1 MFVLDIPTLLL
12 YYMDHRCGVR
22 ARVGRRRACA
32 LTWLPPGSKSD
43 PRAPVPR
50 PVCKCKVHVVGNL
63 RLYTVTIY
71 LWTVR
76 LITSKAWVDGHTV
89 RRKTNKDALTS
100 DKVHL
105 GKSHRPKQASEK
117 RMAA

>member
-50 PVCKCKVHVVGNL
+50 PVHKCKVHVHRMCMCQACAHVVGNL
-63 RLYTVTIY
+63 YICA
-71 LWTVR
+71 LWTVTDCAR
-76 LITSKAWVDGHTV
+76 LTSKAWDDGHTV
-89 RRKTNKDALTS
+89 RRKTNKVKT
-100 DKVHL
+100 
-105 GKSHRPKQASEK
+105 P
-117 RMAA
+117 

>member
-63 RLYTVTIY
+63 RLYNYISVDCAPY
-71 LWTVR
+71 YKYGFKVVY
-76 LITSKAWVDGHTV
+76 WV
-89 RRKTNKDALTS
+89 
-100 DKVHL
+100 
-105 GKSHRPKQASEK
+105 
-117 RMAA
+117 